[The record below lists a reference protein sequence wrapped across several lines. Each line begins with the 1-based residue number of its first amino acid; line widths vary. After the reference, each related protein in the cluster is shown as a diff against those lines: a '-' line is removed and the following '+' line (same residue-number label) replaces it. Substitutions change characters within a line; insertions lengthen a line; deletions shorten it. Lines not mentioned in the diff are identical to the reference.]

1 VAGAALSVPM
11 VAVITRRGYGLGA
24 QAMCGG
30 SFTTPLL
37 TVAWPQ
43 AELGGMGLEGA
54 VRLGFR
60 AELDAIADP
69 AERAA
74 TEARMIAMSY
84 EHGRALNVAAHLE
97 LDDVI
102 DPADT
107 RHVVATTLDR
117 APSRLPGRDSMA

>member
-1 VAGAALSVPM
+1 MTVPI

-24 QAMCGG
+24 QALCGG
-30 SFTTPLL
+30 SFEVPLR

-60 AELDAIADP
+60 RELEAIADP

-74 TEARMIAMSY
+74 AFDGGSRSMRS
-84 EHGRALNVAAHLE
+84 
-97 LDDVI
+97 
-102 DPADT
+102 T
-107 RHVVATTLDR
+107 R
-117 APSRLPGRDSMA
+117 